1 MSYRGHLVLE
11 LPVWLGGCCG
21 RFPRARIRLPRE
33 LDRHSEHQ
41 GHNAA
46 GSDVQE
52 GQVQRQPALLLLLRP
67 RRHYV
72 DLPPGLQV
80 LREALEVRQYV
91 PDGRSSAG

>member
-1 MSYRGHLVLE
+1 MGRQGGRVSRAR
-11 LPVWLGGCCG
+11 LPVPRQFHG
-21 RFPRARIRLPRE
+21 RTV
-33 LDRHSEHQ
+33 DQ
-41 GHNAA
+41 GHDPP
-46 GSDVQE
+46 GPDVQE

-91 PDGRSSAG
+91 PDGRFSAG